1 MTWNYRLC
9 KQTYK
14 NDIGYDEVF
23 YEIKEAYYNKNGEI
37 WAVTERAQSVYSE
50 TIDGV
55 KQCLEWMQVA
65 LQKDIVDLD
74 TFVFAKQDPPN

>member
-14 NDIGYDEVF
+14 NEVGYDEVF
-23 YEIKEAYYNKNGEI
+23 YEIREAYYNKAGEI
-37 WAVTERAQSVYSE
+37 CAVTERAQSVYGE

-65 LQKDIVDLD
+65 LQKDIIDLD